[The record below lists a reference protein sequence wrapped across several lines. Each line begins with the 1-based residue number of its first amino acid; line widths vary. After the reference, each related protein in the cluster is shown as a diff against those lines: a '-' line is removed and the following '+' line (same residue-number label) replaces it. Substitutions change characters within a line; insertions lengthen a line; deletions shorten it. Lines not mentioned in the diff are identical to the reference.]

1 FWTVCTRP
9 LRANGMGLTVDA
21 THRLLEITE
30 NGFLRLEDTDL
41 VYRRW
46 RELVIGYSISGRQ
59 VHDAHLVASMLVHDV
74 THILTFNGRD
84 FVQYAEIEVI
94 DPLTMA

>member
-1 FWTVCTRP
+1 
-9 LRANGMGLTVDA
+9 MGLTVDA

-84 FVQYAEIEVI
+84 FVQYAEIEVT